1 MVYMWRLEKKRPEYR
16 FQTDEK
22 AIANQLKRRQ
32 GFKLVGNGLN
42 CDLWIYQ
49 VEISRS
55 NNARRMFKHI
65 SGGKI
70 NYNPNEDVF
79 FSS

>member
-1 MVYMWRLEKKRPEYR
+1 MWQLEKKRPEYR

-42 CDLWIYQ
+42 CLLWIFQ
-49 VEISRS
+49 TSISRPD
-55 NNARRMFKHI
+55 NARRMFKHI
-65 SGGKI
+65 SGGII
-70 NYNPNEDVF
+70 NYNSKEEVF
-79 FSS
+79 YN